1 MYTYCITYNILIS
14 EKENKIDQISSQSVT
29 AYRNRMKPR
38 LLIFTLRVRNQQFFM
53 FLRIFLNVF
62 YNTIL

>member
-1 MYTYCITYNILIS
+1 MYAYCITYNILIS

-53 FLRIFLNVF
+53 FLRIFF
-62 YNTIL
+62 ECIL

>member
-53 FLRIFLNVF
+53 FLRIFF
-62 YNTIL
+62 ECIL